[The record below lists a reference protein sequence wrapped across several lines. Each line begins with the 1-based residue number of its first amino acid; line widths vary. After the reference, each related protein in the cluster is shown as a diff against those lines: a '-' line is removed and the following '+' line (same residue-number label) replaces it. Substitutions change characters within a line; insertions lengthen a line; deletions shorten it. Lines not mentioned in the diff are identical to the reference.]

1 MRQRPQRAM
10 QRESPGA
17 DGGARVGDGAFP
29 NTRWTVVLE
38 AQDDTPGALAAFCQA
53 YWNPLFCFARRMNQ
67 DIADAEDLTQA
78 FFTRL
83 LARDLLLQAQR
94 ERGRLR
100 SFLLKS
106 FRNFIAEE
114 ERRQGAQKRG
124 GGQAALRIDSPEAD
138 AHLELEPLENTTPEL
153 EYERAWARQ
162 LLHQTL
168 ARLESD
174 YSTAG
179 NAALFEALRDM
190 IVEGSA
196 DMPLQAIADTLGRSE
211 ASVRFAAF
219 KLRQRY
225 RAVLRELVADTV
237 AEPDEID
244 DELAHL
250 RSLFHH

>member
-1 MRQRPQRAM
+1 M
-10 QRESPGA
+10 QR
-17 DGGARVGDGAFP
+17 DGPSRNGGTGGNDGAFP

-53 YWNPLFCFARRMNQ
+53 YWNPLFCFARRM
-67 DIADAEDLTQA
+67 DLRVADAEDLTQA

-83 LARDLLLQAQR
+83 LARDLLLQARR

-106 FRNFIAEE
+106 FSNFIAEE
-114 ERRQGAQKRG
+114 SRRQGAQKRG
-124 GGQAALRIDSPEAD
+124 GGQPVLRIDSAGAD
-138 AHLELEPLENTTPEL
+138 ARLELEPLENTTPEL

-162 LLHQTL
+162 LLRQTL

-174 YSTAG
+174 YAAAG
-179 NAALFEALRDM
+179 NGALFEALRDM
-190 IVEGSA
+190 IVDGSA
-196 DMPLQAIADTLGRSE
+196 EKPLQAIADELGRSE

-219 KLRQRY
+219 TLRQRY

-250 RSLFHH
+250 RSLFHR